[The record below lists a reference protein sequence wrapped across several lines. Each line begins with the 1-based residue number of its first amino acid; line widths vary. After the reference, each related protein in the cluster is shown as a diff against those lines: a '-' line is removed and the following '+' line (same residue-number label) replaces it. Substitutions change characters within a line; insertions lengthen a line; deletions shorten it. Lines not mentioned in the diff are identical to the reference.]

1 MEGGYTE
8 RDVQA
13 QIHLI
18 EPQGLIKKGI
28 IKNGGL
34 DLKGFEFFEP
44 TTLAEASRLFAQEH
58 TQLLAGGTDLV
69 IGMKALTETPQS
81 VISLQKIP
89 GLAGV
94 TAEADGGISVGA
106 MTKVR
111 EVELS
116 ANIQKH
122 HTALAEGASEIGSI
136 QIRNLATIGGNIA
149 HASPAADTVAGLLV
163 AGAQV
168 DIASADG
175 ERSVSIDELFTGPG
189 QTVLAPGEIIT
200 RFRLPSPASGSH
212 YIKHKIR
219 EVMDLAFIGVAAAVN
234 LDNGT
239 ITDARIGLAAVAPT
253 PIRATEAED
262 LLRGNELTAELLE
275 QAGEAAAAAS
285 SPISDLRCSAE
296 HRREMVDVL
305 TRRTLQEAVARA

>member
-1 MEGGYTE
+1 M
-8 RDVQA
+8 
-13 QIHLI
+13 
-18 EPQGLIKKGI
+18 KS
-28 IKNGGL
+28 
-34 DLKGFEFFEP
+34 FEFYEP
-44 TTLAEASRLFAQEH
+44 TTLAEASRLFAEEH
-58 TQLLAGGTDLV
+58 AQLLAGGTDII
-69 IGMKALTETPQS
+69 IGMKALTETPET

-89 GLAGV
+89 GL
-94 TAEADGGISVGA
+94 TGITTDSDSINIGA

-116 ANIQKH
+116 ADIQQH
-122 HTALAEGASEIGSI
+122 HTALAEGAAEIGSI

-163 AGAQV
+163 ADAQV

-175 ERSVSIDELFTGPG
+175 ERSVPIDKLFTGPG
-189 QTVLAPGEIIT
+189 QTVLTPGEIIT

-253 PIRATEAED
+253 PIRAVEAED
-262 LLRGNELTAELLE
+262 LLNGNAPTAELLE
-275 QAGEAAAAAS
+275 QAGEAAAAGC

-305 TRRTLQEAVARA
+305 TRRTLQYALERASA

>member
-1 MEGGYTE
+1 M
-8 RDVQA
+8 
-13 QIHLI
+13 
-18 EPQGLIKKGI
+18 KS
-28 IKNGGL
+28 
-34 DLKGFEFFEP
+34 FEFYEP
-44 TTLAEASRLFAQEH
+44 TTLAEASRLFAEAH
-58 TQLLAGGTDLV
+58 AQLLAGGTDLV
-69 IGMKALTETPQS
+69 IGMKAYTETPES

-89 GLAGV
+89 GLTGI
-94 TAEADGGISVGA
+94 TTEADNSISIGA

-116 ANIQKH
+116 GDIQQH

-163 AGAQV
+163 ADAQV

-175 ERSVSIDELFTGPG
+175 ERSVPIDELFTGPG
-189 QTVLAPGEIIT
+189 QTVLTPGEIIT

-219 EVMDLAFIGVAAAVN
+219 EVMDLAFIGVAAAIN
-234 LDNGT
+234 IDNGT
-239 ITDARIGLAAVAPT
+239 IADARIGLAAVAPT
-253 PIRATEAED
+253 PIRATAAEA
-262 LLRGNELTAELLE
+262 LLKGNALTPELLE
-275 QAGEAAAAAS
+275 QAGEAAAAGC

-305 TRRTLQEAVARA
+305 TRRTLQYALERASA

>member
-1 MEGGYTE
+1 M
-8 RDVQA
+8 
-13 QIHLI
+13 
-18 EPQGLIKKGI
+18 KS
-28 IKNGGL
+28 
-34 DLKGFEFFEP
+34 FEFYEP
-44 TTLAEASRLFAQEH
+44 TTLAEASRLFAAEH

-69 IGMKALTETPQS
+69 IGMKALTETPES

-89 GLAGV
+89 GLTGI
-94 TAEADGGISVGA
+94 TTEADNSISIGA

-111 EVELS
+111 EIEVS
-116 ANIQKH
+116 ADIQQH

-163 AGAQV
+163 ADAQV
-168 DIASADG
+168 NIASADS
-175 ERSVSIDELFTGPG
+175 ERSVPIDELFTGPG

-200 RFRLPSPASGSH
+200 CFRLPSPASGSH

-219 EVMDLAFIGVAAAVN
+219 EVMDLAFIGVAAAIN
-234 LDNGT
+234 MDNGT

-262 LLRGNELTAELLE
+262 ILKGNAPTPALLE
-275 QAGEAAAAAS
+275 QAGAAAAAAA

-296 HRREMVDVL
+296 HRKEMVDVL
-305 TRRTLQEAVARA
+305 TRRTLQSALERARA

>member
-1 MEGGYTE
+1 M
-8 RDVQA
+8 
-13 QIHLI
+13 
-18 EPQGLIKKGI
+18 KS
-28 IKNGGL
+28 
-34 DLKGFEFFEP
+34 FEFFEP
-44 TTLAEASRLFAQEH
+44 TTLAEASHLFAAEH
-58 TQLLAGGTDLV
+58 AQLLAGGTDII

-89 GLAGV
+89 GLAGI
-94 TAEADGGISVGA
+94 TTEADNSISIGA
-106 MTKVR
+106 TTKVR

-116 ANIQKH
+116 ADIQQH
-122 HTALAEGASEIGSI
+122 HTALAEGASEIGSV

-163 AGAQV
+163 ADAQV

-175 ERSVSIDELFTGPG
+175 ERTVPINELFTGPG
-189 QTVLAPGEIIT
+189 QTVLTPGEIIT
-200 RFRLPSPASGSH
+200 RFRLPNPASGSH

-262 LLRGNELTAELLE
+262 ILKGNAPTPELLA

-305 TRRTLQEAVARA
+305 TKQTLQQALERASG

>member
-1 MEGGYTE
+1 M
-8 RDVQA
+8 
-13 QIHLI
+13 
-18 EPQGLIKKGI
+18 KS
-28 IKNGGL
+28 
-34 DLKGFEFFEP
+34 FEFFEP
-44 TTLAEASRLFAQEH
+44 TTLAEASRLFAEEH
-58 TQLLAGGTDLV
+58 AQLLAGGTDLV

-89 GLAGV
+89 GLAGI
-94 TAEADGGISVGA
+94 TTDGDSINIGA

-116 ANIQKH
+116 ADIQQH
-122 HTALAEGASEIGSI
+122 HTALAEGAAEIGSI
-136 QIRNLATIGGNIA
+136 QIRNLATVGGNIA

-163 AGAQV
+163 ADAQV

-175 ERSVSIDELFTGPG
+175 ERTVPINELFTGPG
-189 QTVLAPGEIIT
+189 QTVLTPGEIIT

-219 EVMDLAFIGVAAAVN
+219 EVMDLAFIGVAAAIDM
-234 LDNGT
+234 DNGT

-262 LLRGNELTAELLE
+262 LLKGNALTPELLE

-305 TRRTLQEAVARA
+305 TRRTLEQAAERANG

>member
-1 MEGGYTE
+1 M
-8 RDVQA
+8 
-13 QIHLI
+13 
-18 EPQGLIKKGI
+18 KS
-28 IKNGGL
+28 
-34 DLKGFEFFEP
+34 FEFYEP
-44 TTLAEASRLFAQEH
+44 TTLAEASRLFAEEH
-58 TQLLAGGTDLV
+58 AQLLAGGTDII
-69 IGMKALTETPQS
+69 IGMKAYTETPES

-89 GLAGV
+89 GLAGI
-94 TAEADGGISVGA
+94 TTDGDSISIGA

-116 ANIQKH
+116 GDIQQH
-122 HTALAEGASEIGSI
+122 HTALAEGAAEIGSI

-163 AGAQV
+163 ADAQV

-175 ERSVSIDELFTGPG
+175 ERSVPIDELFTGPG
-189 QTVLAPGEIIT
+189 QTVLTPGEIIT

-219 EVMDLAFIGVAAAVN
+219 EVMDLAFIGVASAIN
-234 LDNGT
+234 MDNGT

-253 PIRATEAED
+253 PIRATAAED
-262 LLRGNELTAELLE
+262 LLKGNAPTPALLE
-275 QAGEAAAAAS
+275 QAGEAAAAAT

-305 TRRTLQEAVARA
+305 TRRTLQYALERARA

>member
-1 MEGGYTE
+1 M
-8 RDVQA
+8 
-13 QIHLI
+13 
-18 EPQGLIKKGI
+18 
-28 IKNGGL
+28 KN
-34 DLKGFEFFEP
+34 FEFFEP

-58 TQLLAGGTDLV
+58 AQLLAGGTDIV

-89 GLAGV
+89 GLAGI
-94 TAEADGGISVGA
+94 TTEADNSISIGA
-106 MTKVR
+106 MTKTR

-116 ANIQKH
+116 ADIQQH
-122 HTALAEGASEIGSI
+122 HTALAEGAAEIGSI

-163 AGAQV
+163 ADTQV

-175 ERSVSIDELFTGPG
+175 ERTVPINELFTGPG

-234 LDNGT
+234 LDNG
-239 ITDARIGLAAVAPT
+239 IIRDARIGLAAVAPT
-253 PIRATEAED
+253 PIRATEAEN
-262 LLRGNELTAELLE
+262 LLKGNELTAELLA
-275 QAGEAAAAAS
+275 QAGDAAAAAA

-296 HRREMVDVL
+296 HRSEMVDVL
-305 TRRTLQEAVARA
+305 TRRTVQAAVARA

>member
-1 MEGGYTE
+1 
-8 RDVQA
+8 
-13 QIHLI
+13 
-18 EPQGLIKKGI
+18 
-28 IKNGGL
+28 
-34 DLKGFEFFEP
+34 LKSFEFYEP
-44 TTLAEASRLFAQEH
+44 TTLAEASRLFAEAH
-58 TQLLAGGTDLV
+58 AQLLAGGTDLV
-69 IGMKALTETPQS
+69 IGMKAYTETPQS
-81 VISLQKIP
+81 VISLQKVP
-89 GLAGV
+89 GLTGI
-94 TAEADGGISVGA
+94 TTEADNSISIGA

-116 ANIQKH
+116 GDIQQH

-163 AGAQV
+163 ADAQV
-168 DIASADG
+168 DIASTDG
-175 ERSVSIDELFTGPG
+175 ERSVPIDELFTGPG
-189 QTVLAPGEIIT
+189 QTVLTPGEIIT

-219 EVMDLAFIGVAAAVN
+219 EVMDLAFIGVAAAIN
-234 LDNGT
+234 IDNGT

-253 PIRATEAED
+253 PIRATEAEA
-262 LLRGNELTAELLE
+262 LLKGNAPTPELLE
-275 QAGEAAAAAS
+275 QAGEAAAAGC

-305 TRRTLQEAVARA
+305 TRRTLRYALERASA

>member
-1 MEGGYTE
+1 M
-8 RDVQA
+8 R
-13 QIHLI
+13 
-18 EPQGLIKKGI
+18 
-28 IKNGGL
+28 N
-34 DLKGFEFFEP
+34 FEFFEP
-44 TTLAEASRLFAQEH
+44 ATLAEASRLFAQEH
-58 TQLLAGGTDLV
+58 AQLLAGGTDLV
-69 IGMKALTETPQS
+69 IGMKALTEAPQS

-89 GLAGV
+89 GLAGI
-94 TAEADGGISVGA
+94 TTESDNSISVGA
-106 MTKVR
+106 MTSVR
-111 EVELS
+111 TVELS
-116 ANIQKH
+116 ADIQQH
-122 HTALAEGASEIGSI
+122 HTALAEGAAEIGSI

-163 AGAQV
+163 ADAQV

-175 ERSVSIDELFTGPG
+175 ERTVPIDKLFTGPG

-219 EVMDLAFIGVAAAVN
+219 EVMDLAFIGVAASVN
-234 LDNGT
+234 LDNGV

-262 LLRGNELTAELLE
+262 LLKGNELTAELLT
-275 QAGEAAAAAS
+275 QAGEAAAAAA

-296 HRREMVDVL
+296 HRSEMVDVL
-305 TRRTLQEAVARA
+305 TRRTVQEAVNRA

>member
-1 MEGGYTE
+1 M
-8 RDVQA
+8 
-13 QIHLI
+13 
-18 EPQGLIKKGI
+18 KS
-28 IKNGGL
+28 
-34 DLKGFEFFEP
+34 FEFYEP
-44 TTLAEASRLFAQEH
+44 TTLAEASRLFAEAH
-58 TQLLAGGTDLV
+58 AQLLAGGTDLV
-69 IGMKALTETPQS
+69 IGMKAYTETPES

-89 GLAGV
+89 GLTGI
-94 TAEADGGISVGA
+94 TTEADNSISIGA

-116 ANIQKH
+116 GDIQQH

-163 AGAQV
+163 ADAQV
-168 DIASADG
+168 HIASADG
-175 ERSVSIDELFTGPG
+175 ERTVPINELFTGPG
-189 QTVLAPGEIIT
+189 QTVLTPGEIIT
-200 RFRLPSPASGSH
+200 HFRLPSPASGSH

-219 EVMDLAFIGVAAAVN
+219 EVMDLAFIGVAAAIN
-234 LDNGT
+234 MDNGT

-253 PIRATEAED
+253 PIRATAAEV
-262 LLRGNELTAELLE
+262 LLKGNALTPALLE
-275 QAGEAAAAAS
+275 QAGEAAAAGC

-305 TRRTLQEAVARA
+305 TRRTLQYALERASA

>member
-1 MEGGYTE
+1 M
-8 RDVQA
+8 
-13 QIHLI
+13 
-18 EPQGLIKKGI
+18 KS
-28 IKNGGL
+28 
-34 DLKGFEFFEP
+34 FEFFEP
-44 TTLAEASRLFAQEH
+44 TTLAEASRLFAAEH
-58 TQLLAGGTDLV
+58 AQLLAGGTDLV

-89 GLAGV
+89 GLAGI
-94 TAEADGGISVGA
+94 TTEADNSISLGA
-106 MTKVR
+106 TTKVR

-116 ANIQKH
+116 ADIQQH
-122 HTALAEGASEIGSI
+122 HTALAEGASEIGSV

-163 AGAQV
+163 ADAQV

-175 ERSVSIDELFTGPG
+175 ERTVPINELFTGPG
-189 QTVLAPGEIIT
+189 QTVLTPGEIIT
-200 RFRLPSPASGSH
+200 RFRLPSPVSGSH

-234 LDNGT
+234 LENGT
-239 ITDARIGLAAVAPT
+239 ITEARIGLAAVAPT

-262 LLRGNELTAELLE
+262 LLKGNAPTSELLE
-275 QAGEAAAAAS
+275 QAGAAAAAAS

-296 HRREMVDVL
+296 HRREMVNVL
-305 TRRTLQEAVARA
+305 TRQTLQQALERASG

>member
-1 MEGGYTE
+1 M
-8 RDVQA
+8 
-13 QIHLI
+13 
-18 EPQGLIKKGI
+18 
-28 IKNGGL
+28 NS
-34 DLKGFEFFEP
+34 FEFFEP

-58 TQLLAGGTDLV
+58 AQLLAGGTDLV

-94 TAEADGGISVGA
+94 TTGADNSITIGA
-106 MTKVR
+106 MTKAR

-116 ANIQKH
+116 VDIQKH
-122 HTALAEGASEIGSI
+122 HTALAEGAAEIGSI

-163 AGAQV
+163 ADAHV

-175 ERSVSIDELFTGPG
+175 ERSVPIDELFTGPG
-189 QTVLAPGEIIT
+189 QTVLVPGEIIA
-200 RFRLPSPASGSH
+200 RFRLSSPTSGSH

-219 EVMDLAFIGVAAAVN
+219 EVMDLAFIGVAAAIN

-253 PIRATEAED
+253 PIRATEAEN

-275 QAGEAAAAAS
+275 QAGEAAAAAA

-305 TRRTLQEAVARA
+305 TRRALQEAVARA

>member
-1 MEGGYTE
+1 M
-8 RDVQA
+8 
-13 QIHLI
+13 
-18 EPQGLIKKGI
+18 
-28 IKNGGL
+28 KN
-34 DLKGFEFFEP
+34 FAFYEP
-44 TTLAEASRLFAQEH
+44 TTLAEASRLFAQEQA
-58 TQLLAGGTDLV
+58 QLLAGGTDII
-69 IGMKALTETPQS
+69 IGMKALTEAPQS

-89 GLAGV
+89 GLTDI
-94 TAEADGGISVGA
+94 TAEANGSISIGA
-106 MTKVR
+106 MAKLR

-116 ANIQKH
+116 SDVQQH
-122 HTALAEGASEIGSI
+122 HTALAEGAAEIGSI

-163 AGAQV
+163 ADALV
-168 DIASADG
+168 DIASEDS
-175 ERSVSIDELFTGPG
+175 ERTVPIDALFTGPG

-200 RFRLPSPASGSH
+200 RFRLPSPTSGSH

-234 LDNGT
+234 LENGVV
-239 ITDARIGLAAVAPT
+239 INARIGLAAVAPT
-253 PIRATEAED
+253 PIRATEAENV
-262 LLRGNELTAELLE
+262 LAGNAPTAELLA
-275 QAGEAAAAAS
+275 QAGEAAAAAT

>member
-1 MEGGYTE
+1 
-8 RDVQA
+8 
-13 QIHLI
+13 
-18 EPQGLIKKGI
+18 
-28 IKNGGL
+28 
-34 DLKGFEFFEP
+34 LKSFEFYEP
-44 TTLAEASRLFAQEH
+44 TTLAEASRLFAEEH

-69 IGMKALTETPQS
+69 IGMKALTETPES

-89 GLAGV
+89 GLAGI
-94 TAEADGGISVGA
+94 TTEADNSISIGA

-116 ANIQKH
+116 GDIQQH

-163 AGAQV
+163 ADAQV
-168 DIASADG
+168 DIAGADG
-175 ERSVSIDELFTGPG
+175 ERSVPIGELFTGPG

-219 EVMDLAFIGVAAAVN
+219 EVMDLAFIGVAAALN

-253 PIRATEAED
+253 PIRATEAEN
-262 LLRGNELTAELLE
+262 LLNGNVPTAELLE
-275 QAGEAAAAAS
+275 QAGEAAAATA

-305 TRRTLQEAVARA
+305 TRRAIQHALERARG

>member
-1 MEGGYTE
+1 M
-8 RDVQA
+8 R
-13 QIHLI
+13 
-18 EPQGLIKKGI
+18 
-28 IKNGGL
+28 N
-34 DLKGFEFFEP
+34 FEFFEP
-44 TTLAEASRLFAQEH
+44 ATLAEASRLFAQEH
-58 TQLLAGGTDLV
+58 AQLLAGGTDLV
-69 IGMKALTETPQS
+69 IGMKALTEAPQS

-89 GLAGV
+89 GLAGI
-94 TAEADGGISVGA
+94 TTESDNSISVGA
-106 MTKVR
+106 MTSVR
-111 EVELS
+111 AVELS
-116 ANIQKH
+116 ADIHQH
-122 HTALAEGASEIGSI
+122 HTALAEGAAEIGSI

-163 AGAQV
+163 ADAQV

-175 ERSVSIDELFTGPG
+175 NRIVPIDELFTGPG

-219 EVMDLAFIGVAAAVN
+219 EVMDLAFIGVAASVN
-234 LDNGT
+234 LDNGV

-262 LLRGNELTAELLE
+262 LLKGNELTAELLT
-275 QAGEAAAAAS
+275 QAGEAAAAAA

-296 HRREMVDVL
+296 HRSEMVDVL
-305 TRRTLQEAVARA
+305 TRRTVQEAVNRA

>member
-1 MEGGYTE
+1 M
-8 RDVQA
+8 
-13 QIHLI
+13 
-18 EPQGLIKKGI
+18 
-28 IKNGGL
+28 NS
-34 DLKGFEFFEP
+34 FEFHEP
-44 TTLAEASRLFAQEH
+44 TTLAEASRLFAEEH
-58 TQLLAGGTDLV
+58 SQLLAGGTDLV

-81 VISLQKIP
+81 VISLQKVP
-89 GLAGV
+89 GLVGI
-94 TAEADGGISVGA
+94 TTEADNSISIGA

-116 ANIQKH
+116 ADIQQH
-122 HTALAEGASEIGSI
+122 HTALAEGAAEIGSI

-175 ERSVSIDELFTGPG
+175 NRSVPIDELFTGPG

-219 EVMDLAFIGVAAAVN
+219 EVMDLAFIGVAAAIN

-253 PIRATEAED
+253 PIRATEAEN
-262 LLRGNELTAELLE
+262 LLNGNAPTAELVE

-296 HRREMVDVL
+296 HRKEMVNVL
-305 TRRTLQEAVARA
+305 TRRTIQQALERASG

>member
-1 MEGGYTE
+1 M
-8 RDVQA
+8 
-13 QIHLI
+13 
-18 EPQGLIKKGI
+18 KS
-28 IKNGGL
+28 
-34 DLKGFEFFEP
+34 FEFYEP
-44 TTLAEASRLFAQEH
+44 TTLAEASRLFAEEH
-58 TQLLAGGTDLV
+58 AQLLAGGTDIV
-69 IGMKALTETPQS
+69 IGMKALTETPES

-89 GLAGV
+89 GLAGI
-94 TAEADGGISVGA
+94 TTEADNSISIGA

-111 EVELS
+111 EVEVS
-116 ANIQKH
+116 GDIQQH

-163 AGAQV
+163 ADAQV

-175 ERSVSIDELFTGPG
+175 ERSVPIDELFTGPG
-189 QTVLAPGEIIT
+189 QTVLVPGEIIT

-239 ITDARIGLAAVAPT
+239 ITDARVGLAAVAPT
-253 PIRATEAED
+253 PIRATEAEN
-262 LLRGNELTAELLE
+262 LLNGNAPTPELLE
-275 QAGEAAAAAS
+275 QAGEAAAAGC

-305 TRRTLQEAVARA
+305 TRRTLQHALERASA

>member
-1 MEGGYTE
+1 MKSF
-8 RDVQA
+8 D
-13 QIHLI
+13 
-18 EPQGLIKKGI
+18 
-28 IKNGGL
+28 
-34 DLKGFEFFEP
+34 FFEP
-44 TTLAEASRLFAQEH
+44 TTLAEASRLFAEEH
-58 TQLLAGGTDLV
+58 AQLLAGGTDLV
-69 IGMKALTETPQS
+69 IGMKASTETPQS
-81 VISLQKIP
+81 VISLQKIQ
-89 GLAGV
+89 GLDSI
-94 TAEADGGISVGA
+94 TSDSDGGITIGA

-116 ANIQKH
+116 DDVQKY

-163 AGAQV
+163 ADAQV

-175 ERSVSIDELFTGPG
+175 GRSVPINELFTGPG
-189 QTVLAPGEIIT
+189 QTVLKPGEIIT
-200 RFRLPSPASGSH
+200 QFRLPNPASGSH

-219 EVMDLAFIGVAAAVN
+219 EVMDLAFIGVASAVN
-234 LDNGT
+234 IDNGT

-262 LLRGNELTAELLE
+262 LLKGKEITSELLE
-275 QAGEAAAAAS
+275 QAGEAAAAAT

-296 HRREMVDVL
+296 HRKEMVNVL
-305 TRRTLQEAVARA
+305 TRRTLQLAIDRA

>member
-1 MEGGYTE
+1 
-8 RDVQA
+8 
-13 QIHLI
+13 
-18 EPQGLIKKGI
+18 
-28 IKNGGL
+28 
-34 DLKGFEFFEP
+34 LKGFEFFEP

-69 IGMKALTETPQS
+69 IGMKALTEEPQS
-81 VISLQKIP
+81 VISLQNIP
-89 GLAGV
+89 GLVGI
-94 TAEADGGISVGA
+94 TTEADNSISVGA
-106 MTKVR
+106 MTKAR
-111 EVELS
+111 QVELS
-116 ANIQKH
+116 ADIQQH
-122 HTALAEGASEIGSI
+122 HTALAEGAAEIGSI

-163 AGAQV
+163 ADAQV

-175 ERSVSIDELFTGPG
+175 ERAVSIDELFTGPG

-234 LDNGT
+234 LENGV

-253 PIRATEAED
+253 PIRATEAEN
-262 LLRGNELTAELLE
+262 LLNGNELTAELLA
-275 QAGEAAAAAS
+275 QAGEAAAAAA

-296 HRREMVDVL
+296 HRSEMVDVL
-305 TRRTLQEAVARA
+305 TRRAVQEAVNRA

>member
-1 MEGGYTE
+1 M
-8 RDVQA
+8 R
-13 QIHLI
+13 
-18 EPQGLIKKGI
+18 
-28 IKNGGL
+28 N
-34 DLKGFEFFEP
+34 FEFFEP

-69 IGMKALTETPQS
+69 IGMKALTEAPQS

-94 TAEADGGISVGA
+94 TTESDNSISVGA

-111 EVELS
+111 AVELS
-116 ANIQKH
+116 ADIQQH
-122 HTALAEGASEIGSI
+122 HTALAEGAAEIGSI

-163 AGAQV
+163 ADAQV

-175 ERSVSIDELFTGPG
+175 ERTVSIDELFTGPG

-234 LDNGT
+234 LNDGV

-253 PIRATEAED
+253 PIRATEAEN
-262 LLRGNELTAELLE
+262 LLNGNQLTAELLA
-275 QAGEAAAAAS
+275 QAGEVAAAAA

-296 HRREMVDVL
+296 HRSEMVNVL
-305 TRRTLQEAVARA
+305 TRRTVQEAVNRA